1 MALAKLCACAAGGAI
16 IGGGAVHVA
25 ESARPAG
32 VQSTKSVK
40 AAPRKHYAVRKV
52 QRVVKTVSC
61 APQTVTVTTQAAPIP
76 LPAPVAAAEMP
87 VMSGGGGGGAPVVL
101 AGGPG

>member
-1 MALAKLCACAAGGAI
+1 MSVRMALAKLCACAAGGAI

-32 VQSTKSVK
+32 VHSTKSVK

-76 LPAPVAAAEMP
+76 FPPRLPRQKCRSCPEAAAVRP
-87 VMSGGGGGGAPVVL
+87 S
-101 AGGPG
+101 